1 MAVITHRL
9 DQVPGN
15 ASEQAFIDAY
25 VSAALWA
32 SDDDNGECLWEN
44 YSQDDIAPETLAAI
58 EKDCAD
64 FLNVFWRDLFVPG
77 VYCGRGKLHAV
88 EMAGHDFWLTRN
100 GHGAGF
106 WDGDWLMPYSVQF
119 DTYSKSVGAFTLY
132 VGDDGKIHGMKG

>member
-15 ASEQAFIDAY
+15 ASEQAFVNAY
-25 VSAALWA
+25 ISAALWA
-32 SDDDNGECLWEN
+32 SDDDEGGCLWET
-44 YSQDDIAPETLAAI
+44 YSPDDIAPETLAQI

-64 FLNVFWRDLFVPG
+64 FIAVFWADLFRTG
-77 VYCGRGKLHAV
+77 VYCGAGRYHAV

-106 WDGDWLMPYSVQF
+106 WDGDWQEPYAEQM
-119 DTYSKSVGAFTLY
+119 TAYSKRVGEYTLY